1 MVKSAK
7 LCGLKQTNDR
17 NLMNANRKLSQIPV
31 KLVKVNRNASRLRL
45 RRTMLALKTALRQ
58 EKKETQEMMDIYRRH
73 AKGQASKEELSVAN
87 QQFLDLLRGL
97 GLGIFAVL
105 PFAPITIPLIIKLGR
120 KVGVEVM
127 PSSFIPKSKVSPP
140 DKKELK

>member
-1 MVKSAK
+1 
-7 LCGLKQTNDR
+7 
-17 NLMNANRKLSQIPV
+17 MNANRKLSQIPV